1 MYGYIYL
8 TTNLLNNR
16 MYIGKHKS
24 DKYDKSYYGSGKI
37 LLQAIAKYGID
48 NFKNEILYI
57 ANDEDELNNKEIE
70 YIDFYRNKFG
80 KLLYNIAIGG
90 NGGDTFSN
98 KTENEKEAFV
108 KTMTNINRKR
118 CNSSEFRNKASLR
131 MKKRYS
137 NESER
142 NKQSEKIKRSW
153 SNQQLREEQSS
164 RLKEY
169 YKNHKKNQSYLY
181 KECILEID
189 GQYFEFENFK
199 SLRKFLKE
207 HYNYKPD
214 YNMLKEI
221 IRNSKNDIGFN
232 PYHKNKLKDLVGM
245 KIFYKQ
251 SENVETMGDECSP
264 VEDEIGTSSKRKTE
278 IEEIVHSA

>member
-24 DKYDKSYYGSGKI
+24 DIYDKSYYGSGKI

-153 SNQQLREEQSS
+153 SNQQL
-164 RLKEY
+164 
-169 YKNHKKNQSYLY
+169 
-181 KECILEID
+181 
-189 GQYFEFENFK
+189 
-199 SLRKFLKE
+199 
-207 HYNYKPD
+207 
-214 YNMLKEI
+214 
-221 IRNSKNDIGFN
+221 
-232 PYHKNKLKDLVGM
+232 
-245 KIFYKQ
+245 
-251 SENVETMGDECSP
+251 
-264 VEDEIGTSSKRKTE
+264 
-278 IEEIVHSA
+278 

>member
-24 DKYDKSYYGSGKI
+24 DIYDKSYYGSGKI

-98 KTENEKEAFV
+98 KTENEK
-108 KTMTNINRKR
+108 
-118 CNSSEFRNKASLR
+118 SLR
-131 MKKRYS
+131 PDFKGESMLPRYHLDL
-137 NESER
+137 NMGMPYP
-142 NKQSEKIKRSW
+142 
-153 SNQQLREEQSS
+153 S
-164 RLKEY
+164 R
-169 YKNHKKNQSYLY
+169 
-181 KECILEID
+181 
-189 GQYFEFENFK
+189 
-199 SLRKFLKE
+199 
-207 HYNYKPD
+207 
-214 YNMLKEI
+214 
-221 IRNSKNDIGFN
+221 
-232 PYHKNKLKDLVGM
+232 
-245 KIFYKQ
+245 
-251 SENVETMGDECSP
+251 
-264 VEDEIGTSSKRKTE
+264 
-278 IEEIVHSA
+278 